1 MRRTLILCLV
11 LGGVAGFALAAQ
23 EEKPAAAAPQPAA
36 SLVENLPGPTF
47 SYDPEGRRDPFKNL
61 MAGRDVKEKPGSG
74 GLSQLAIGDMTLIG
88 IVKSKGRLTAIVSGP
103 QGFPHFVKA
112 GDRFADGYVFSIQET
127 QAVFRVTS
135 EKGIPLMRPKD
146 IVKEINPEER

>member
-1 MRRTLILCLV
+1 MRRVLILCLV
-11 LGGVAGFALAAQ
+11 LGSLAGVTLAAQ
-23 EEKPAAAAPQPAA
+23 DEKAEPAAPQVV
-36 SLVENLPGPTF
+36 SVVENLPASSF

-61 MAGRDVKEKPGSG
+61 MAGRDVKEKPGAG
-74 GLSQLAIGDMTLIG
+74 GLAQLSIGDMTLVG

-103 QGFPHFVKA
+103 QGFPHFVKT
-112 GDRFADGYVFSIQET
+112 GDRFADGYVLDIQET
-127 QAVFRVTS
+127 QAVFRVTT

>member
-1 MRRTLILCLV
+1 MRRVLILCLV
-11 LGGVAGFALAAQ
+11 LGGLAGGIFAAQ
-23 EEKPAAAAPQPAA
+23 EEKAEPAAPQAA
-36 SLVENLPGPTF
+36 SVVNALPASSL

-74 GLSQLAIGDMTLIG
+74 GLTQLSINDMTLVG
-88 IVKSKGRLTAIVSGP
+88 IVKTKGRMTAIVSGP

-112 GDRFADGYVFSIQET
+112 GDRFADGYVLDIQEA
-127 QAVFRVTS
+127 QAVFRVTT

>member
-1 MRRTLILCLV
+1 MRRTLILCLI
-11 LGGVAGFALAAQ
+11 LGGLAGIALAAQ
-23 EEKPAAAAPQPAA
+23 EEKPAAAAQPAA
-36 SLVENLPGPTF
+36 SVVENLPGPTF

-61 MAGRDVKEKPGSG
+61 MAGRDVKEKTGAG
-74 GLSQLAIGDMTLIG
+74 GLSQLSIGDMTLIG
-88 IVKSKGRLTAIVSGP
+88 IVKSKGRLTAIISGP

-112 GDRFADGYVFSIQET
+112 GDRFADGYVLSVQEA

-146 IVKEINPEER
+146 LVKEINPEER

>member
-1 MRRTLILCLV
+1 MRRVLILCLV
-11 LGGVAGFALAAQ
+11 LGSLAGVTLAAQ
-23 EEKPAAAAPQPAA
+23 DEKAEPAAPQAA
-36 SLVENLPGPTF
+36 MVGNLPASSF

-61 MAGRDVKEKPGSG
+61 MAGRDVKEKPGAG
-74 GLSQLAIGDMTLIG
+74 GLTQLSIGDMTLVG

-103 QGFPHFVKA
+103 QGFPHFVKT
-112 GDRFADGYVFSIQET
+112 GDRFADGYVLDIQET
-127 QAVFRVTS
+127 QAVFRVTT

>member
-1 MRRTLILCLV
+1 MRPVLILSLV
-11 LGGVAGFALAAQ
+11 LGVLAGGALVAQ
-23 EEKPAAAAPQPAA
+23 EEKVAPAAPRAESFVGALSAA
-36 SLVENLPGPTF
+36 SF

-61 MAGRDVKEKPGSG
+61 MAGRDVKERPGAG
-74 GLSQLAIGDMTLIG
+74 GLTQLSIGDMTLVG
-88 IVKSKGRLTAIVSGP
+88 IVKTRGKLTAIVSGP

-112 GDRFADGYVFSIQET
+112 GDRFADGYVLDVQET
-127 QAVFRVTS
+127 QAVFRVTT

>member
-1 MRRTLILCLV
+1 MRRVLILCLV
-11 LGGVAGFALAAQ
+11 LGSLAGATLAAQ
-23 EEKPAAAAPQPAA
+23 AEKAETAAPQAA
-36 SLVENLPGPTF
+36 SVVENLPVSSF
-47 SYDPEGRRDPFKNL
+47 SYDPGGRRDPFKNL
-61 MAGRDVKEKPGSG
+61 MAGRDVKEKPGAG
-74 GLSQLAIGDMTLIG
+74 GLTQLSIGDMTLIG
-88 IVKSKGRLTAIVSGP
+88 IVKSKSKLTAIVSGP

-112 GDRFADGYVFSIQET
+112 GDRFADGYVLNIQET

>member
-1 MRRTLILCLV
+1 MRRVLILCLV
-11 LGGVAGFALAAQ
+11 LGGLAGGTFAAQ
-23 EEKPAAAAPQPAA
+23 EEQAEPAAPQAA
-36 SLVENLPGPTF
+36 SIVNALPASSI

-74 GLSQLAIGDMTLIG
+74 GLTQLSINDMTLVG
-88 IVKSKGRLTAIVSGP
+88 IVKTKGRMTAIVSGP

-112 GDRFADGYVFSIQET
+112 GDRFADGYVLDIQEA
-127 QAVFRVTS
+127 QAVFRVTT